1 MSVNGWVDN
10 KVCRT
15 CRVEYYSAIRRNGLL
30 RRATTWRNQK
40 IIILSER
47 SQTKKFHTV
56 WFHLYNTLENLIYS
70 DRKQISGY
78 LGIGGVG
85 RVGRRNG
92 KKEENPFEGN
102 SVFFLYLDYADGFM
116 VRYIYVYMA
125 NFIKLYTLS
134 MCSLLYFS
142 YFSLVTEWMNLLFSR
157 KEGKHLLI
165 PIVGSA

>member
-15 CRVEYYSAIRRNGLL
+15 CRVEYYSAIKRNGLL

-40 IIILSER
+40 IIILGER

-102 SVFFLYLDYADGFM
+102 SVFFSLSWLCWWFYGEI
-116 VRYIYVYMA
+116 YICIYG
-125 NFIKLYTLS
+125 KLYQVIYFEYVQFIVFQ
-134 MCSLLYFS
+134 LLQS
-142 YFSLVTEWMNLLFSR
+142 SDWMNELAL
-157 KEGKHLLI
+157 
-165 PIVGSA
+165 